1 MQNMILMLFHQLET
15 ELQTDINFN
24 HQLVDIAQLDGVADS
39 SSDTEEDDDD
49 DDDDDLGLVGENEF
63 LGMINGNGE
72 EELEEEE
79 VMRALTVHR
88 WPNSTGF
95 SRAATE
101 ERL

>member
-1 MQNMILMLFHQLET
+1 MQNMIRMLFHQLET

-24 HQLVDIAQLDGVADS
+24 QLVDITQLDGVADS
-39 SSDTEEDDDD
+39 SSDTEEDDDN

-79 VMRALTVHR
+79 VMRALTAHR
-88 WPNSTGF
+88 WTNTTGF
-95 SRAATE
+95 
-101 ERL
+101 